1 MWWLVLVL
9 VVSLIKPKIIWDGP
23 QIMSLMGYHSHIKWG
38 ENTHPLWEA
47 PLLRQYCT
55 KGRESML
62 GPSTHAL
69 IQYAVLYCGS
79 NVLTASI
86 PCTLIPPQNGLLP
99 GMVSQINPLFLKVF
113 FFPVDLLQQ
122 QEKYAKQ
129 KKLIAFWQFLWT
141 PRKACEIGKVDCFLA
156 VCVNTTKHCSLLQRA
171 GSGYQKPSWV
181 KNEIKWKAR
190 KMRSKHC

>member
-1 MWWLVLVL
+1 
-9 VVSLIKPKIIWDGP
+9 
-23 QIMSLMGYHSHIKWG
+23 MSMMGYLDHIRWG

-55 KGRESML
+55 KGRESRL
-62 GPSTHAL
+62 GTSTRAL
-69 IQYAVLYCGS
+69 LQYAVLYWGS
-79 NVLTASI
+79 NVLTASS

-99 GMVSQINPLFLKVF
+99 GMGSQINPLFLKF
-113 FFPVDLLQQ
+113 FFSGDLLQQ
-122 QEKYAKQ
+122 QEKYVKQ

-141 PRKACEIGKVDCFLA
+141 PRKACKAGKDNCFLA
-156 VCVNTTKHCSLLQRA
+156 VCVNTTKHCSLLQRV
-171 GSGYQKPSWV
+171 GSGYQKPRWV

>member
-1 MWWLVLVL
+1 MDLRSCLWWVISAILSEVRI
-9 VVSLIKPKIIWDGP
+9 LI
-23 QIMSLMGYHSHIKWG
+23 HSEKHHCLG
-38 ENTHPLWEA
+38 STVRRVERACWEPA
-47 PLLRQYCT
+47 PN
-55 KGRESML
+55 
-62 GPSTHAL
+62 AL

-86 PCTLIPPQNGLLP
+86 PCTLFPPQNGLLP
-99 GMVSQINPLFLKVF
+99 GMVSQINPLFLKLFF
-113 FFPVDLLQQ
+113 FFPGDLLQQ
-122 QEKYAKQ
+122 QEKYVKQ